1 MDDMAQTPSTLTP
14 HASPRHFLG
23 AELRC
28 WRQHRRLSLTQLGH
42 AIHVSADLLCKV
54 EKATRTPTEGL
65 LRRCDE
71 ELRTD
76 GALTRLLAF
85 VEHLTAAEAAPAPQP
100 ILIKII
106 AEVVHAS
113 ATEPAAT
120 PPGRAR
126 LYSLPRRADR

>member
-1 MDDMAQTPSTLTP
+1 MAQAPSTLTP

-28 WRQHRRLSLTQLGH
+28 WRQHRGLSLMQLGY
-42 AIHVSADLLCKV
+42 AVHVSADLLCKV
-54 EKATRTPTEGL
+54 EKATRTPTESL

-76 GALTRLLAF
+76 GALTRLFAF
-85 VEHLTAAEAAPAPQP
+85 VEHLTAEEVTPDPQP

-106 AEVVHAS
+106 AEVVHTPA
-113 ATEPAAT
+113 EPAAM
-120 PPGRAR
+120 PSGRAR
-126 LYSLPRRADR
+126 LYALPRRADQ